1 VICFLQP
8 IVVLSVAFI
17 LRVDLMWQRAKG
29 GKVMIVIADKK
40 DCVGC
45 GACANICPKQ
55 CITMKEDS
63 EGFAYPNIDKNT
75 CINCCLCER
84 VCPII
89 NPPKYRKVQNVYA
102 CYNKDEQVRMD
113 SSSGGFFSLLAN
125 YVLQKKGYVAGAAF
139 DANLLVH
146 HILINKAEGLPLLRG
161 SKYLQSRMGDIY
173 NSVQGALETG
183 KPVLFSGTP
192 CQCAGLKNFLG
203 HEYENLFSVD
213 VVCHGVPSPKVYRK
227 KLNDVAEQIGENVVS
242 VKFRDKSTG
251 WKRCQLIFA
260 GEKII
265 VKEIK
270 QESPYMQA
278 FLRNM
283 SVRPSCSV
291 CHYNNEH
298 SSADLTIAD
307 YWGVETKF
315 QELND
320 DKGVTVVLV
329 NTTKGGSLFEKVR
342 ENAKVWESNFSHASQ
357 HNFAMKN
364 VGTLHPAREVFFA
377 RLGAEKFDDL
387 VHELL
392 ANSPK

>member
-1 VICFLQP
+1 M
-8 IVVLSVAFI
+8 
-17 LRVDLMWQRAKG
+17 DLMWQLAKG
-29 GKVMIVIADKK
+29 GGIMIVIVDKK

-63 EGFAYPNIDKNT
+63 EGFAYPNIDKNI

-89 NPPKYRKVQNVYA
+89 NLPKYRKVQKVYA
-102 CYNKDEQVRMD
+102 CYNKDEQVRMN
-113 SSSGGFFSLLAN
+113 SSSGGCFSLLAN

-146 HILINKAEGLPLLRG
+146 HILINTAEDLPLLRG

-173 NSVQGALETG
+173 NIVQGALETG

-192 CQCAGLKNFLG
+192 CQCAGLKNFLS

-242 VKFRDKSTG
+242 VKFRDKGTG

-260 GEKII
+260 GEKTL

-329 NTTKGGSLFEKVR
+329 NTTKGDRLFEKVR
-342 ENAKVWESNFSHASQ
+342 ENANVWESNFSHASQ

-364 VGTLHPAREVFFA
+364 VGALHTAREVFFA
-377 RLGAEKFDDL
+377 RLSAEKFDGL